1 MRPKQTEYH
10 AARRHT
16 NWKVSRACMIHVPF
30 LWIKLLKSLLET
42 DKSYYEINDS
52 KKLQN
57 TCFQIDAK
65 KHLHISS
72 SINYKCIRVTEN
84 LYFSWQLRKQGGRNG
99 FIVKIMRQLVFHYSL
114 EFRPDFVDK
123 SKYMQDA
130 FHLHFDGLI
139 LQNLIIF
146 TYSFG
151 RNVHIVSLRDHYYC
165 LTPYMCFTL
174 L

>member
-1 MRPKQTEYH
+1 MPILFECIIKTLFNE
-10 AARRHT
+10 AKT
-16 NWKVSRACMIHVPF
+16 NWISSSTTSYQ
-30 LWIKLLKSLLET
+30 LKSITCVYDTCTIPLNKT
-42 DKSYYEINDS
+42 SQIVTGNSQSYYEINDS

-123 SKYMQDA
+123 SKYM
-130 FHLHFDGLI
+130 
-139 LQNLIIF
+139 
-146 TYSFG
+146 
-151 RNVHIVSLRDHYYC
+151 
-165 LTPYMCFTL
+165 
-174 L
+174 

>member
-1 MRPKQTEYH
+1 MPILFECIIKTLFNE
-10 AARRHT
+10 AKT
-16 NWKVSRACMIHVPF
+16 NWISRSTTSYQLKSITCVYDTYVPF

-123 SKYMQDA
+123 SKYM
-130 FHLHFDGLI
+130 
-139 LQNLIIF
+139 
-146 TYSFG
+146 
-151 RNVHIVSLRDHYYC
+151 
-165 LTPYMCFTL
+165 
-174 L
+174 